1 MATDRSPA
9 PSPAQVRLALHLL
22 TPVFLPLLILI
33 RSSPAAAEIW
43 EDACAWE
50 RPLGPR
56 GVSTRDGRIVWLTY
70 LLAKHREFRTLAY
83 YRIAQHGLGW
93 LAAASVARLIFKGQ
107 DGLTIDCP
115 SIGPRLFFEHGHGA
129 TVTAERIG
137 ADCWIN
143 QNVTIGYEGGSGQRP
158 VIGDGV
164 YIRTGA
170 VVVGG
175 IVLHDGAHVGAN
187 AVVRRDVD
195 PGDVVAGVPARSLN
209 ARDTAQ
215 S

>member
-1 MATDRSPA
+1 MDGSPA
-9 PSPAQVRLALHLL
+9 PSPPQVRLAVRALIPFFAPLL
-22 TPVFLPLLILI
+22 LLILV
-33 RSSPAAAEIW
+33 SPAASEVW

-56 GVSTRDGRIVWLTY
+56 AVSSRDGRTLWLTY
-70 LLAKHREFRTLAY
+70 LLAKHPEFRTLAY
-83 YRIAQHGLGW
+83 YRIERHGVRW
-93 LAAASVARLIFKGQ
+93 LVATSLAKLLFSSQAGM
-107 DGLTIDCP
+107 TIDCP
-115 SIGPRLFFEHGHGA
+115 SVGPRLFFEHGHGA

-143 QNVTIGYEGGSGQRP
+143 QNVTIGYEGGHGRRP
-158 VIGDGV
+158 IIGDGV

-175 IVLHDGAHVGAN
+175 IVVHDRAHIGAN

-195 PGDVVAGVPARSLN
+195 ADDTVVGVPARSVRER
-209 ARDTAQ
+209 AAVRA
-215 S
+215 

>member
-1 MATDRSPA
+1 M
-9 PSPAQVRLALHLL
+9 L
-22 TPVFLPLLILI
+22 TLIFAPLLLLI
-33 RSSPAAAEIW
+33 GVSPAAGEIW

-50 RPLGPR
+50 RPLGVR
-56 GVSTRDGRIVWLTY
+56 AVSPRDGRVLWLTY

-83 YRIAQHGLGW
+83 YRIEQHGVAW
-93 LAAASVARLIFKGQ
+93 LAAASGARLVFRGQ
-107 DGLTIDCP
+107 DGMTIDCP

-143 QNVTIGYEGGSGQRP
+143 QNVTIGYEDGRRP

-164 YIRTGA
+164 YIRSGA
-170 VVVGG
+170 IVVGG
-175 IVLHDGAHVGAN
+175 IVIGHGAQVGGN

-195 PGDVVAGVPARSLN
+195 PGDTVGGVPARSLR
-209 ARDTAQ
+209 ARSAAESQ